1 MEEYNHDTYHVLLSQ
16 SGRSVVVASL
26 TDKCIVF
33 KTGRS
38 GSFPHFLISLPSPF
52 HYSE

>member
-1 MEEYNHDTYHVLLSQ
+1 MEEYNHDTHHLLISH

-26 TDKCIVF
+26 TDKWIVS

-38 GSFPHFLISLPSPF
+38 GSFLHFLAITVSLL
-52 HYSE
+52 